1 MTGDARWKAL
11 FDRIALFLTVLAF
24 LMREG
29 VPGATAGAGLNL
41 FIHLLFWVAVT
52 LWFAGRAL
60 GGGGSYR
67 FTGFEFAFLAF
78 TVFSLVSVLRASYK
92 LAALDHALAFLSLA
106 FFFILAIQLLGA
118 RMLVSTLLAT
128 LFTLVIYAL
137 VQYFILFP
145 ELQRAAQTT
154 DSIEM
159 ARRIRT
165 NEVFAT
171 FGGPNQLAGVLALL
185 LPLLAGSMIDTRE
198 FRLRGAALALGLG
211 ALALTGSL
219 GGWVALACGAVTM
232 AGLAAT
238 RTRRRT
244 AVVAAGAASVAIAV
258 ALLLWSPLLSAVA
271 KKSHSMHVRAVY
283 WRATGP
289 IIASAPLLG
298 VGLGNW
304 GEHYYTTKS
313 DVQQET
319 NKTHNDYLQVLSE
332 TGVFGFLAFAAILG
346 LGLWKAFAVEPAS
359 LSDPDPPSPWL
370 VAGGVG
376 ILVLLGLAQAE
387 DLIGRTIVFSL
398 GVLWLGSWLI
408 LHRRVPSGSSPW
420 TRMGAA
426 GGFVALLVHMVVDF
440 QLYDYGVAAALVAML
455 ALIAALRGNAVEIRF
470 PRAVWLGATGILM
483 ALSLSLL
490 TFISPRALAADSE
503 IDEAKGMLALLER
516 GGNANPTQLLSDAIR
531 VAESSQTHNPFNPD
545 AYQIYAR
552 AKMHEWALL
561 EKVGAKDPKDLEA
574 IEGTAL
580 QALHNAI
587 ALRPLSSPLHDE
599 KAHAHRLFWRHYVKL
614 GKEKEFARVQ
624 AAAHLRQSVEDQ
636 RSAYELYPTICRNA
650 YLLARILEL
659 AGDPESRRYY
669 QEALRLSDL
678 AGKELEDLDRL
689 KLSPIAKARSLRAV
703 GHPLEAHD
711 VLDSYLRP
719 AVQGLSAEKAR
730 AQLERFVKRSEEEMD
745 EGMTPVLKDVVEAI
759 LRDLK

>member
-11 FDRIALFLTVLAF
+11 FERIALFLTVLAF

-29 VPGATAGAGLNL
+29 VPGATAGPGLNL
-41 FIHLLFWVAVT
+41 FIHLLFWVALT
-52 LWFAGRAL
+52 LWFAGRAV

-67 FTGFEFAFLAF
+67 FTGFEFGFLGF

-92 LAALDHALAFLSLA
+92 LTALDHALATLSLA

-118 RMLVSTLLAT
+118 RMLLSCLLAT
-128 LFTLVIYAL
+128 LLTLSIYAL
-137 VQYFILFP
+137 VQYFVLFP
-145 ELQRAAQTT
+145 QLQRLAQTA

-171 FGGPNQLAGVLALL
+171 FGGPNQWAAVLALL
-185 LPLLAGSMIDTRE
+185 LPLAAGSMIDTRE
-198 FRLRGAALALGLG
+198 FRLRGAVLVLGLW
-211 ALALTGSL
+211 ALTLTGSK
-219 GGWVALACGAVTM
+219 GGGVALACGALTM

-238 RTRRRT
+238 RTRGR
-244 AVVAAGAASVAIAV
+244 AAIVAAGAASVAVAV
-258 ALLLWSPLLSAVA
+258 ALLLWSPLLSALA
-271 KKSHSMHVRAVY
+271 KHSHSAHVRAVY

-298 VGLGNW
+298 VGLDNW
-304 GEHYYTTKS
+304 QDHFYTTKS

-332 TGVFGFLAFAAILG
+332 TGVLGFLAFTAILG
-346 LGLWKAFAVEPAS
+346 LGLWKAFALDSAS
-359 LSDPDPPSPWL
+359 LEDPDPPSPWL
-370 VAGGVG
+370 VGGGVG

-387 DLIGRTIVFSL
+387 DLIGHAIVFSL
-398 GVLWLGSWLI
+398 GALWLGSWLL
-408 LHRRVPSGSSPW
+408 LHRRPPAGSTQW
-420 TRMGAA
+420 TRIGAA

-440 QLYDYGVAAALVAML
+440 ELYDYGVAAALVAML
-455 ALIAALRGNAVEIRF
+455 ALIAALRGDAVEIRF

-503 IDEAKGMLALLER
+503 IEEAKGMLALLER
-516 GGNANPTQLLSDAIR
+516 GSHPKPTQLLSDAIR
-531 VAESSQTHNPFNPD
+531 VAEASQAHNPFNPD
-545 AYQIYAR
+545 AYQVYAR
-552 AKMHEWALL
+552 AKMYQWGLT
-561 EKVGAKDPKDLEA
+561 EKVGARDPKDLDA
-574 IEGTAL
+574 MEGTVL

-599 KAHAHRLFWRHYVKL
+599 RAHAHRLFWRHYVKL
-614 GKEKEFARVQ
+614 GKDQEFARVQ
-624 AAAHLRQSVEDQ
+624 AAEHLRLSVEEQ
-636 RSAYELYPTICRNA
+636 RRAYELYPTICRNA

-659 AGDPESRRYY
+659 AGDPEAKHYY
-669 QEALRLSDL
+669 QEALRLGDL

-689 KLSPIAKARSLRAV
+689 KLSPLAKARSLRAV
-703 GHPLEAHD
+703 GHPLEAHE
-711 VLDSYLRP
+711 VLDMYLRP
-719 AVQGLSAEKAR
+719 AVQGLPPEKAR